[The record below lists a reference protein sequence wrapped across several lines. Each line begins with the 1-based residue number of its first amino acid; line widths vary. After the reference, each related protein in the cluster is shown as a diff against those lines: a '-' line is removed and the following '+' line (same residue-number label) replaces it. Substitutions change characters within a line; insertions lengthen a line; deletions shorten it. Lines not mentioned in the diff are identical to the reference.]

1 MARQPISGS
10 SRRRPSRTNNTTTT
24 SQTKWDNLYGNT
36 WEGMDETADDAMIT
50 SLVDAARQ
58 KQTGNI
64 NNMIGRGQISRADA
78 DTLLGDL
85 ENSLLN
91 YQSTLNSA
99 GRTSIGNFNDDQRTL
114 LGTNYNTGKT
124 PNFTGA
130 SDYLGGESFTN
141 QKNDYINSTLNNALK
156 SNSFDFSSNINN
168 AMLSSANSQSSDPMF
183 SAVQASK
190 NKKQNQS
197 FSF

>member
-1 MARQPISGS
+1 MSRQVVSGS
-10 SRRRPSRTNNTTTT
+10 SRRKRRPSRTSSTTA
-24 SQTKWDNLYGNT
+24 QTKWSNTYGNT
-36 WEGMDETADDAMIT
+36 WEGMDETADDAMVA

-114 LGTNYNTGKT
+114 LGTNYNTGTT
-124 PNFTGA
+124 PNFNGA
-130 SDYLGGESFTN
+130 LDYLGGESFAN

-168 AMLSSANSQSSDPMF
+168 ALLNSANSQSSDPMF

>member
-1 MARQPISGS
+1 MPRQVVSGS
-10 SRRRPSRTNNTTTT
+10 SRRKRRPTSNSSVN
-24 SQTKWDNLYGNT
+24 SQTKWNNLYGNT
-36 WEGMDETADDAMIT
+36 WEGMDETADDAMVA

-124 PNFTGA
+124 PNFNGA
-130 SDYLGGESFTN
+130 LDYLGGESFTN

-168 AMLSSANSQSSDPMF
+168 ALLNSANSQSSDPMF